1 MGVLRSHSRTRAR
14 GLLGIRSVQ
23 SPLCLHGSGSR
34 YIALKTDEHDTRT
47 AIGNKDR
54 ACTRVRLIP
63 VFVFSDLG
71 LIYHTP
77 TNLVIVSVRN
87 FAILPTGD

>member
-14 GLLGIRSVQ
+14 RLLGICRVQ
-23 SPLCLHGSGSR
+23 YPLCLHCSGSR
-34 YIALKTDEHDTRT
+34 CVTLKTDEHDARP

-77 TNLVIVSVRN
+77 TNLVLVSVRN
-87 FAILPTGD
+87 YAILPTGD